1 MLLTGEALNILQALQ
16 QKAAHIPYRNS
27 KLTRL
32 LEDSL
37 GGQSKVLM
45 VVACRWVSYSYTEG
59 LLSAHAVALL

>member
-1 MLLTGEALNILQALQ
+1 MLLTGEALYILQALQ

>member
-1 MLLTGEALNILQALQ
+1 MQALQ

-45 VVACRWVSYSYTEG
+45 VVACRWVWYTEG
-59 LLSAHAVALL
+59 LLSAHAEALL